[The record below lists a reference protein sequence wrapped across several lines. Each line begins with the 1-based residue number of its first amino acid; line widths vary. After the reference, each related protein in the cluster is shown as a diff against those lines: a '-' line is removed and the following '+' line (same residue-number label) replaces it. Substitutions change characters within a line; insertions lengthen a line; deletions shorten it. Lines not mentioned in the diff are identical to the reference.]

1 MGPRQIRRQ
10 WWGSQ
15 AQLLSTRHFKLT
27 ASQDADHASHDG
39 VQNETSPKIC
49 RELEICLSL
58 EWGTGGLTG
67 DYRELN
73 GTKIR
78 VENVH
83 YELSREDLVV

>member
-1 MGPRQIRRQ
+1 MF
-10 WWGSQ
+10 
-15 AQLLSTRHFKLT
+15 STRRTKLT

-49 RELEICLSL
+49 RELDICISM
-58 EWGTGGLTG
+58 EWATSLTG